1 MAIGLV
7 GFLDSRLRLGRWFGI
22 WGRRGKRAVEMGA
35 VAYTLVPMGLVVGY
49 ARPDL
54 VRQDLI
60 QIWPNL
66 AQTWPDLT

>member
-1 MAIGLV
+1 
-7 GFLDSRLRLGRWFGI
+7 
-22 WGRRGKRAVEMGA
+22 MGA